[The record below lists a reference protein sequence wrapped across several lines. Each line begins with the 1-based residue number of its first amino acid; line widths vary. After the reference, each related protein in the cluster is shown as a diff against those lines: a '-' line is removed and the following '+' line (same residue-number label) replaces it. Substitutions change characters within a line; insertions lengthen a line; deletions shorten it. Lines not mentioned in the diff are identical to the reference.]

1 MAEDRSPV
9 SRLVGALISPAV
21 DAVDP
26 DAVIERVDIDHLVAR
41 IDIDAL
47 AQRIDIDALLARVDL
62 NALLAEL
69 DLNALLAGVDIDA
82 LAARL
87 DLDVL
92 VARVDLNAAL
102 AEVDLDALVARLDLN
117 AALARVDIDAVAA
130 RLDIEALV
138 RRIDIDDVVKR
149 IDVADVVHRIDV
161 ADVVRRIDVDDV
173 VKRIDVADV
182 VHRIDVDDVVRRI
195 DISALVDRI
204 DIDGLV
210 SRIDLDKQLESVD
223 IHALVERAEID
234 KIVAEA
240 TTGVA
245 SRTLDL
251 ARRQVVGIDLLIER
265 GADRLMRRPVQA
277 VTKLDGKAD
286 VAGRHGGPLARSLAF
301 MADAGVVAALFG
313 AGAGLVGWLAGIF
326 GISSSLGGKGGPV
339 WFVLYLGWWFL
350 YLWGAVAIAGRT
362 PGKWLVGLRVTA
374 IDAAPLSSW
383 RAAVRALAF
392 PFSAV
397 LAIGFLIG
405 LLRRDRRCLHD
416 LVAGSAVLTDWGQRQ
431 ARLPS
436 ALDQWIAQRHPATPA
451 PNRPD

>member
-26 DAVIERVDIDHLVAR
+26 DAVIER

-62 NALLAEL
+62 NALLDEL
-69 DLNALLAGVDIDA
+69 DLDALLAGVDVDA

-87 DLDVL
+87 DLDAL
-92 VARVDLNAAL
+92 VARVDLNRAL
-102 AEVDLDALVARLDLN
+102 AGVGLDALVARVDLD
-117 AALARVDIDAVAA
+117 AALTRVDVDALAA
-130 RLDIEALV
+130 RLDIGALV
-138 RRIDIDDVVKR
+138 GR

-161 ADVVRRIDVDDV
+161 ADVVRRIDVADV
-173 VKRIDVADV
+173 VHRIDVADV
-182 VHRIDVDDVVRRI
+182 VKRIDVDDVVRRI
-195 DISALVDRI
+195 DIPALVDRI
-204 DIDGLV
+204 DIDALV
-210 SRIDLDKQLESVD
+210 SRIDIDKQLESVD

-245 SRTLDL
+245 ARTLDL

-265 GADRLMRRPVQA
+265 GVDRLMRRPVQA
-277 VTKLDGKAD
+277 VIKLDGKAD

-301 MADAGVVAALFG
+301 LADVGIVAALFG
-313 AGAGLVGWLAGIF
+313 AGAGLLGWLAGIF

-339 WFVLYLGWWFL
+339 WFALYLSWWFL
-350 YLWGAVAIAGRT
+350 YLWGSVAIAGRT
-362 PGKWLVGLRVTA
+362 PGKALVGLRVMATGGS
-374 IDAAPLSSW
+374 PLSSW
-383 RAAVRALAF
+383 RAAVRALTF
-392 PFSAV
+392 PLSAV
-397 LAIGFLIG
+397 LGVGFLIG

-416 LVAGSAVLTDWGQRQ
+416 LIAGSEVLTDWGHRR
-431 ARLPS
+431 AHLPS
-436 ALDQWIAQRHPATPA
+436 ALDQWIAQRQPAAPA
-451 PNRPD
+451 PNRPN